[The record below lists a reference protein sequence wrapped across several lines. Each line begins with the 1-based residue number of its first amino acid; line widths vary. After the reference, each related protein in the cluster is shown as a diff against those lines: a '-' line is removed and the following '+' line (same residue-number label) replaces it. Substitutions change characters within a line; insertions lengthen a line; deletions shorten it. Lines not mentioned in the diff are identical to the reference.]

1 MAASAKFSPRSD
13 LSASFVVFLVSMPL
27 CLGIAVAS
35 GAPTISGIIGGVI
48 GGVVVGFLG
57 GSPLLISGPANGLL
71 VISWEF
77 IHQHGYALFLWA
89 ILLAGLLQM
98 LAGVFK
104 LGQFF
109 RAVTPGVILG
119 LMSGFAIVILSG
131 QLLAVMGAGSAGTV
145 WGNFTALA
153 RVAGEMIAAGGL
165 SETTQLGLGT
175 LAFLFAYDRFLPKR
189 LKLVPAALL
198 ALVVATLIAS
208 QFNLQVARIDLPNNI
223 FKSLTPLDLSLWD
236 TLLNPVVIK
245 AALLIA
251 FIASAET
258 LLCAT
263 AVDKLHTGPRTHYNR
278 ELTAQ
283 GIGNTLCGL
292 LGGIPVTGVII
303 RSSTNVLAGAKSKW
317 SNVFSGIWLF
327 TFVALFP
334 SLLAEVPHAVL
345 AAVLIHSVTKLIR
358 VDDLKH
364 LWEYDRFAVIVFG
377 ATTLGVVFFGV
388 LAGVAAGLLL
398 STLHSLQSLSRTVIN
413 VEQLPQMTKLEL
425 AGTAT
430 FFRIPQIATALE
442 DIDAGTDV
450 IIDFEKLL
458 MIDFSV
464 YTMLQEWED
473 QHKALGGS
481 VQPTIREIVE
491 KLPYV
496 AMRLT
501 TEAKS

>member
-1 MAASAKFSPRSD
+1 MVAPAKFSPRSD

-77 IHQHGYALFLWA
+77 IQQHGFALFLWA

-98 LAGVFK
+98 LAGILK

-119 LMSGFAIVILSG
+119 LMAGFAIVILSG
-131 QLLAVMGAGSAGTV
+131 QMLAVMGESSAGTV
-145 WGNFTALA
+145 LGNFTALA
-153 RVAGEMIAAGGL
+153 KHIRVAISSTGI
-165 SETTQLGLGT
+165 SETTKLGIGT
-175 LAFLFAYDRFLPKR
+175 LVFLFSYDRLIPKKF
-189 LKLVPAALL
+189 KLVPAALL
-198 ALVVATLIAS
+198 ALIIATFVAVH
-208 QFNLQVARIDLPNNI
+208 FNLQVARIDLPDNI

-236 TLLNPVVIK
+236 TLLNPVVIN
-245 AALLIA
+245 AALLVA

-263 AVDKLHTGPRTHYNR
+263 AVDKLHKGPRTHYNR

-292 LGGIPVTGVII
+292 LGGIPITGVII

-334 SLLAEVPHAVL
+334 SLLAEVPQAVL

-358 VDDLKH
+358 VGDLKH
-364 LWEYDRFAVIVFG
+364 LWEYDRFAVVVFG
-377 ATTLGVVFFGV
+377 ATTFGVVFFGV

-413 VEQLPQMTKLEL
+413 VEQQQQITKLEL
-425 AGTAT
+425 AGAAT

-481 VQPTIREIVE
+481 VQPTITEIVE

-496 AMRLT
+496 AMRPSSK
-501 TEAKS
+501 ADA

>member
-1 MAASAKFSPRSD
+1 MAKKARFTPKAD

-35 GAPTISGIIGGVI
+35 GAPTVAGIIGGVI

-77 IHQHGYALFLWA
+77 INAYGFALFLWSVF
-89 ILLAGLLQM
+89 LAGLLQI
-98 LAGVFK
+98 LAGTLK

-119 LMSGFAIVILSG
+119 LMTGFAIVILSG
-131 QLLAVMGAGSAGTV
+131 QILAICGATSAGSV
-145 WGNFTALA
+145 FKNFMAFT
-153 RVAGEMIAAGGL
+153 RVLFDLPNTGL
-165 SETTQLGLGT
+165 TQTMGIGFITLG
-175 LAFLFAYDRFLPKR
+175 FLICYDKLLPSKFR
-189 LKLVPAALL
+189 VVPAALL
-198 ALVVATLIAS
+198 ALALATIAAYS
-208 QFNLQVARIDLPNNI
+208 LELSVTRIDIPENV
-223 FKSLTPLDLSLWD
+223 FKSLNILDFSLAS
-236 TLLNPVVIK
+236 TIFNPVVIN

-263 AVDKLHTGPRTHYNR
+263 AVDKLHSGTRTHYNR

-283 GIGNTLCGL
+283 GLGNTLCGI
-292 LGGIPVTGVII
+292 LGGIPITGVII
-303 RSSTNVLAGAKSKW
+303 RSSTNVTAGAKSKW
-317 SNVFSGIWLF
+317 SNIFSGLWLLL
-327 TFVALFP
+327 FVAMFP
-334 SLLAEVPHAVL
+334 AVLAEVPQTVL

-358 VDDLKH
+358 VDDIKH
-364 LWEYDRFAVIVFG
+364 LWDYDRFAVVVFG
-377 ATTLGVVFFGV
+377 ATVFGVVFFGV
-388 LAGVAAGLLL
+388 LAGVASGLVL
-398 STLHSLQSLSRTVIN
+398 SLLHSLQSLSKTV
-413 VEQLPQMTKLEL
+413 VMVAHRKDSFLLRLEG
-425 AGTAT
+425 AAT

-450 IIDFEKLL
+450 TIDHENLL
-458 MIDFSV
+458 MVDFSV

-473 QHKALGGS
+473 QHLALGGS
-481 VQPTIREIVE
+481 VTPTIRNMIE

-496 AMRLT
+496 AMS
-501 TEAKS
+501 KK